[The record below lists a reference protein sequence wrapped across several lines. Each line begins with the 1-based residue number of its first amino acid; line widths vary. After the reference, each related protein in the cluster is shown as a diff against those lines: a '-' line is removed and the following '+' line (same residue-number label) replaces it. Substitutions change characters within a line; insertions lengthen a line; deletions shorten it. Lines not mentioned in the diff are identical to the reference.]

1 MGMKRVSVSPEGI
14 CSGQGDT
21 GKVLQNLI
29 SFIYLRRYITLA
41 TEDIVK

>member
-1 MGMKRVSVSPEGI
+1 MQRVSFTPDGI

-21 GKVLQNLI
+21 GKVLRNLI
-29 SFIYLRRYITLA
+29 SFICLRCYTTLA